1 MSERENKP
9 NTSNWFMWFDVR
21 HRDIGDWAFVLHR
34 LTALGLVLYLG
45 MHLIVLGTLTLGPEA
60 FNSFIELAHNPLFI
74 FGELLVVAAALYHG
88 LNGLRV
94 GLTSFGVAIP
104 YQKQLWYVVIAIS
117 VIGSIIFAISM
128 FTA

>member
-9 NTSNWFMWFDVR
+9 TSSNWFMWFDVR
-21 HRDIGDWAFVLHR
+21 HREIGDWAFVLHR

-45 MHLIVLGTLTLGPEA
+45 MHLIVLGTLTQGPEA
-60 FNSFIELAHNPLFI
+60 FDSFIELAHNPLFI
-74 FGELLVVAAALYHG
+74 LGELLIVAAALYHG

-94 GLTSFGVAIP
+94 GLTSFGVAVP
-104 YQKQLWYVVIAIS
+104 YQKQIWYVVMAIA

>member
-1 MSERENKP
+1 
-9 NTSNWFMWFDVR
+9 MWFDVR
-21 HRDIGDWAFVLHR
+21 HREIGDWAFVLHR
-34 LTALGLVLYLG
+34 LTALGLVFYLG

-60 FNSFIELAHNPLFI
+60 FDSFIDLAHNPLFI

-94 GLTSFGVAIP
+94 GLTSFGVAVP
-104 YQKQLWYVVIAIS
+104 YQKQIWYVVMAIA

>member
-1 MSERENKP
+1 MSERESKQ
-9 NTSNWFMWFDVR
+9 TYSNWFKWFDVR
-21 HRDIGDWAFVLHR
+21 HREIGDWAFVLHR

-60 FNSFIELAHNPLFI
+60 FNSFIDLAHNPLFI
-74 FGELLVVAAALYHG
+74 LGELLVVAAALYHG

-104 YQKQLWYVVIAIS
+104 YQKQIWYVVMAIA
-117 VIGSIIFAISM
+117 VIVSIIFGISM

>member
-1 MSERENKP
+1 MSERENRQTP
-9 NTSNWFMWFDVR
+9 SNWIKWFDVR
-21 HRDIGDWAFVLHR
+21 HRETGDWAFVLHR
-34 LTALGLVLYLG
+34 LTALGLVLYLS
-45 MHLIVLGTLTLGPEA
+45 MHLIVLGTLTQGPEA

-74 FGELLVVAAALYHG
+74 FGEWLVVAAALYHG

-94 GLTSFGVAIP
+94 GLTSFGVAVP
-104 YQKQLWYVVIAIS
+104 YQKQIWYGVMTIA

>member
-1 MSERENKP
+1 MSERESKQTP
-9 NTSNWFMWFDVR
+9 SNWFKWFDVR
-21 HRDIGDWAFVLHR
+21 HREIGDWAFVLHR

-45 MHLIVLGTLTLGPEA
+45 MHLIVLGTLTQGPEA
-60 FNSFIELAHNPLFI
+60 FNSFIDLAHNPLFI
-74 FGELLVVAAALYHG
+74 LGELLVVAAALYHG

-94 GLTSFGVAIP
+94 GLTSFGVAVP
-104 YQKQLWYVVIAIS
+104 YQKQIWYVVMAIA

>member
-9 NTSNWFMWFDVR
+9 TSSNWFMWFDVR
-21 HRDIGDWAFVLHR
+21 HREIGDWAFVLHR

-45 MHLIVLGTLTLGPEA
+45 MHLIVLGTLTQGPEA
-60 FNSFIELAHNPLFI
+60 FDSFIELAHNPLFI
-74 FGELLVVAAALYHG
+74 LGELLVVAAALYHG

-94 GLTSFGVAIP
+94 GLTSFGVAVP
-104 YQKQLWYVVIAIS
+104 YQKQIWYVVMAIA

>member
-1 MSERENKP
+1 MSERENKQ
-9 NTSNWFMWFDVR
+9 TSSNLFKWFDVR
-21 HRDIGDWAFVLHR
+21 HREIGDWAFVLHR
-34 LTALGLVLYLG
+34 ITALSLVLYLG
-45 MHLIVLGTLTLGPEA
+45 MHLIVLGTLTQGPEA

-74 FGELLVVAAALYHG
+74 LGELLVVAAALYHG

-104 YQKQLWYVVIAIS
+104 YQKQIWYVVMAIA
-117 VIGSIIFAISM
+117 VIGSIIFGISM